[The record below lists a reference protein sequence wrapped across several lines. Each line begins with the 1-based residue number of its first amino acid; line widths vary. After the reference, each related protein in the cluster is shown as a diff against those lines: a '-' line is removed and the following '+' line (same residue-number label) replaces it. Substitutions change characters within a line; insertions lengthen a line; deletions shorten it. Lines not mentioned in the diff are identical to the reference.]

1 MCVGLALPKP
11 LKLEFKLL
19 LNLVRTSSIPVVMC
33 VATLTGLAPK
43 RKSALFQDFVLRA
56 VRFRDSKSKLADRY
70 RTHLEERCSKEGL
83 SSFNFNILGE
93 FPFSDLMWLLATKR
107 SGISLCFLCCLLQAL
122 ELRGISPLEYLDL
135 PQNEFDIKKD
145 ELLGNKHGEWLFY
158 EAIKRLKALKKHP
171 EKLNLLRPGVTML
184 NVFNIGPSKA
194 AYNFLPFLGR
204 HCKRS
209 LPLLFVSTAD
219 SIDVNKPLGPD
230 CLKECETSI
239 NHLLSALVPRRKHLH
254 HFVRSHS
261 QSTPTP
267 TELAAPPVLMR
278 QPSCNHSKL
287 ENLKEVLKESGLNS
301 NFKEINLSN
310 MEDTKKILEKMVVQ
324 NMSKYT
330 TGLPVRWVFLRS
342 LLQALNISLIT
353 KSDIIKLAA
362 SSDAGIDS
370 SEIEAFLTTFTSF
383 ASLLYIPSLTD
394 VVLVDIERF
403 TDCLDKVFSYDDS
416 SDKAPSF
423 GFIPEAVID
432 QLAEAEKLNADLFKA
447 VLKLFRFAVP
457 VPKSKVKGANCSIQG
472 DYTYYVPS
480 MRPLPATNGPLRDS
494 LYLHNTPSILGN
506 MQVLLVR
513 HFLKH
518 SNCSLVPYLH
528 INASVIRVLYAS
540 NEHVDV
546 TIIDHKDIIELR
558 LEKGRSTEAYKATC
572 LLAVQACAA
581 AMDDAKKST
590 NDLKYEFVLRCIGST
605 GSNSHQLSYHRID
618 LNESLSCD
626 ECKSEASNAVFRE
639 HWKSAVSKMVRLLN
653 LSVVYAMFS
662 FLVCL

>member
-1 MCVGLALPKP
+1 MCIGLALPKP
-11 LKLEFKLL
+11 LKLEFELL
-19 LNLVRTSSIPVVMC
+19 LDLVRTSSIPVVMC
-33 VATLTGLAPK
+33 VATLTGLAPQ

-56 VRFRDSKSKLADRY
+56 VRFRNSKSELADRY
-70 RTHLEERCSKEGL
+70 RTHLEESCSKEGL
-83 SSFNFNILGE
+83 SSFNFNILGK

-122 ELRGISPLEYLDL
+122 ELRGISLEYLDL
-135 PQNEFDIKKD
+135 PQNEFDDKKD
-145 ELLGNKHGEWLFY
+145 ELLGRRHGEWLFY

-219 SIDVNKPLGPD
+219 SIDVNKPLGLD

-261 QSTPTP
+261 QSTTPTP
-267 TELAAPPVLMR
+267 TEIAAPPVLFMR

-287 ENLKEVLKESGLNS
+287 ENLKKVLKESGLNY

-310 MEDTKKILEKMVVQ
+310 MEDTKKILEKMVVR

-362 SSDAGIDS
+362 SSNVGIDA
-370 SEIEAFLTTFTSF
+370 SEVEAFLTTFTSF

-403 TDCLDKVFSYDDS
+403 TDCLDKVFKYGDS

-423 GFIPEAVID
+423 GFIPEAAID
-432 QLAEAEKLNADLFKA
+432 QLAEAEKLDEKLNVDLFKA
-447 VLKLFRFAVP
+447 VLKSFCFAVP
-457 VPKSKVKGANCSIQG
+457 IPKSKVKGANFSIQG

-480 MRPLPATNGPLRDS
+480 MRPSSATNGPASHS

-528 INASVIRVLYAS
+528 INASVIRV
-540 NEHVDV
+540 NHGKEFVDV
-546 TIIDHKDIIELR
+546 IIIDHKDIVELR
-558 LEKGRSTEAYKATC
+558 PERGRSTEAYKATC
-572 LLAVQACAA
+572 SLAVRACAA
-581 AMDDAKKST
+581 AMDNAKKSVE
-590 NDLKYEFVLRCIGST
+590 DLEYHFMLRCVDST
-605 GSNSHQLSYHRID
+605 DSDHQYSYHRMD
-618 LNESLSCD
+618 KSSSCD
-626 ECKSEASNAVFRE
+626 KCKAADSNNYPFAFRE
-639 HWKSAVSKMVRLLN
+639 NWKSAVSKAVSL
-653 LSVVYAMFS
+653 
-662 FLVCL
+662 

>member
-1 MCVGLALPKP
+1 MCVGLFLPKP
-11 LKLEFKLL
+11 LKLEFELL
-19 LNLVRTSSIPVVMC
+19 LDLVRTSSIPVVMC
-33 VATLTGLAPK
+33 VATVTGLSSK
-43 RKSALFQDFVLRA
+43 TKSAFFQDFVLKA
-56 VRFRDSKSKLADRY
+56 VRFRDSKSELANRY
-70 RTHLEERCSKEGL
+70 RTRLEERCSKEGL
-83 SSFNFNILGE
+83 SSFNFNILGK
-93 FPFSDLMWLLATKR
+93 FPFSDLIWLLATKR

-122 ELRGISPLEYLDL
+122 ELRGMSIEYLDL
-135 PQNEFDIKKD
+135 PCAQNEFDDKKD
-145 ELLGNKHGEWLFY
+145 ELLGNKHSEWLFY

-184 NVFNIGPSKA
+184 NILNIGPSKA

-219 SIDVNKPLGPD
+219 SVDVDKPLASD

-239 NHLLSALVPRRKHLH
+239 NHLLSSLVPKRKHLH

-261 QSTPTP
+261 QSTTPTP
-267 TELAAPPVLMR
+267 TEMAAPPVLFMR

-287 ENLKEVLKESGLNS
+287 ENLKEVLKESGFNS

-310 MEDTKKILEKMVVQ
+310 MEDTKKILEKMTVRD
-324 NMSKYT
+324 MGKYT

-362 SSDAGIDS
+362 SSNVGIDGG
-370 SEIEAFLTTFTSF
+370 EVEVFLTTFTSF

-423 GFIPEAVID
+423 GFITEAAID
-432 QLAEAEKLNADLFKA
+432 QLAEAEMLNADLFKA
-447 VLKLFRFAVP
+447 VLKSFRFIVP
-457 VPKSKVKGANCSIQG
+457 VPMQVKSKGYQFSIQG

-480 MRPLPATNGPLRDS
+480 MRPSSATNGPLHDS

-506 MQVLLVR
+506 MQVLLVH
-513 HFLKH
+513 HFLEH

-528 INASVIRVLYAS
+528 INASVIRV
-540 NEHVDV
+540 NHGKEHIDISV
-546 TIIDHKDIIELR
+546 IDHKDIVELR
-558 LEKGRSTEAYKATC
+558 LEKDGSTEAYKATC
-572 LLAVQACAA
+572 SLAVQVCAA
-581 AMDDAKKST
+581 AMDDAKKSI
-590 NDLKYEFVLRCIGST
+590 NDLEYKFVFRCIGST
-605 GSNSHQLSYHRID
+605 ESSHQLSYHRID
-618 LNESLSCD
+618 PNESLSCD

-639 HWKSAVSKMVRLLN
+639 HWKSAVSKMVSHYN
-653 LSVVYAMFS
+653 YYSCF
-662 FLVCL
+662 

>member
-19 LNLVRTSSIPVVMC
+19 LNLVRTSSIPVVIC

-56 VRFRDSKSKLADRY
+56 VRFRDNKSELADQY
-70 RTHLEERCSKEGL
+70 RTRLEERCSKEGL

-219 SIDVNKPLGPD
+219 SIDVDKPLGPD

-239 NHLLSALVPRRKHLH
+239 NHLLSSLVPRRKHLH

-267 TELAAPPVLMR
+267 TELAAPPVLFMR

-310 MEDTKKILEKMVVQ
+310 MEDTKKILEKMVVR

-342 LLQALNISLIT
+342 LLQALSISLIT

-362 SSDAGIDS
+362 SSNVGIDA
-370 SEIEAFLTTFTSF
+370 SEVEAFLTTFTSF

-403 TDCLDKVFSYDDS
+403 TDCLDKVFKYSDS

-423 GFIPEAVID
+423 GFIPEAAID
-432 QLAEAEKLNADLFKA
+432 QLAEAEKLNADLFKT

-457 VPKSKVKGANCSIQG
+457 VPKSKMKDINFSIREN
-472 DYTYYVPS
+472 YTYYVPS
-480 MRPLPATNGPLRDS
+480 MRPLPATNGPASHS

-506 MQVLLVR
+506 MQVLLIR

-528 INASVIRVLYAS
+528 INASVIRVDHGK
-540 NEHVDV
+540 EFVDI

-558 LEKGRSTEAYKATC
+558 PERGRSTEAYKATC
-572 LLAVQACAA
+572 SLAVQVCAA
-581 AMDDAKKST
+581 AMDDAKKSVE
-590 NDLKYEFVLRCIGST
+590 DLEYHFMLRCVDST
-605 GSNSHQLSYHRID
+605 ESDHQYSYHRMD
-618 LNESLSCD
+618 KSSSCD
-626 ECKSEASNAVFRE
+626 KCKAAASSNFTFRE
-639 HWKSAVSKMVRLLN
+639 DWKTAVSKAVSL
-653 LSVVYAMFS
+653 
-662 FLVCL
+662 

>member
-1 MCVGLALPKP
+1 MCVGFVPLKP
-11 LKLEFKLL
+11 LKLEFELL
-19 LNLVRTSSIPVVMC
+19 LDLVRTSSIPVVMC
-33 VATLTGLAPK
+33 VATLTGLAPQ
-43 RKSALFQDFVLRA
+43 RKSALFQDFVLGA
-56 VRFRDSKSKLADRY
+56 VRFRDSKSELADRY
-70 RTHLEERCSKEGL
+70 RTHLKERCSKEGL
-83 SSFNFNILGE
+83 SSFNFNILGK
-93 FPFSDLMWLLATKR
+93 FPFSDLIWLLATKR
-107 SGISLCFLCCLLQAL
+107 SSISLCFLCCLLQAL

-135 PQNEFDIKKD
+135 PQNEFDIRKD
-145 ELLGNKHGEWLFY
+145 ELLGRRHGEWLFY

-219 SIDVNKPLGPD
+219 SIDVDKPLGSD
-230 CLKECETSI
+230 CFKECETSV
-239 NHLLSALVPRRKHLH
+239 NHLLSALVPRRKHLYH
-254 HFVRSHS
+254 LMRS
-261 QSTPTP
+261 QSITPTSTEMP
-267 TELAAPPVLMR
+267 TVPVFMR
-278 QPSCNHSKL
+278 QPSFKYPTKL
-287 ENLKEVLKESGLNS
+287 ESLKEIIKESGLDS
-301 NFKEINLSN
+301 NFKEIDLSN
-310 MEDTKKILEKMVVQ
+310 KKNTKKILEKMVVR

-353 KSDIIKLAA
+353 KSDIVKLAT
-362 SSDAGIDS
+362 SNDVGIDGG
-370 SEIEAFLTTFTSF
+370 EVEAFLATFTSF
-383 ASLLYIPSLTD
+383 ASLLYIPSLTE

-403 TDCLDKVFSYDDS
+403 TDCLDKVFKYGDS

-423 GFIPEAVID
+423 GFIPEAAID

-447 VLKLFRFAVP
+447 VLKSFCFAVP
-457 VPKSKVKGANCSIQG
+457 VPKSKVKGANFFIQEN
-472 DYTYYVPS
+472 YTYYVPS
-480 MRPLPATNGPLRDS
+480 MRPSPATNGPLSHS

-528 INASVIRVLYAS
+528 INASVIRVS
-540 NEHVDV
+540 HGKEFVDV

-558 LEKGRSTEAYKATC
+558 LERGRSTEAYKATSS
-572 LLAVQACAA
+572 LAVRVCAA
-581 AMDDAKKST
+581 AMDDAKRST
-590 NDLKYEFVLRCIGST
+590 NDLKYEFVFRCIGST
-605 GSNSHQLSYHRID
+605 GSSHQLSYHRID

-626 ECKSEASNAVFRE
+626 ECKAKASNAVFRE

-653 LSVVYAMFS
+653 LSAVYAMFS

>member
-1 MCVGLALPKP
+1 MCIGLALPMS

-56 VRFRDSKSKLADRY
+56 VRFRDSKSKLADQY
-70 RTHLEERCSKEGL
+70 RTHLKERCSKEGL
-83 SSFNFNILGE
+83 SSFNFNILGK
-93 FPFSDLMWLLATKR
+93 FPFSDLIWLLATKR

-122 ELRGISPLEYLDL
+122 ELRGLLIESLDL

-171 EKLNLLRPGVTML
+171 EKFNLLRPGVTML
-184 NVFNIGPSKA
+184 NIFNIGPSKA

-219 SIDVNKPLGPD
+219 SIDVDKPLGPD

-239 NHLLSALVPRRKHLH
+239 NHLLSSLVPRRKHLH

-267 TELAAPPVLMR
+267 TELAAPPVLFMR
-278 QPSCNHSKL
+278 QPSCNHSDKL

-310 MEDTKKILEKMVVQ
+310 MEDTKKILEKMVVR

-342 LLQALNISLIT
+342 LLQALNISLMT

-362 SSDAGIDS
+362 SSNVGIDS
-370 SEIEAFLTTFTSF
+370 SEVEAFLTTFTSF

-403 TDCLDKVFSYDDS
+403 TDCLDKVFKYGDS

-423 GFIPEAVID
+423 GFIPEAAID
-432 QLAEAEKLNADLFKA
+432 QLAEAEKLDEKLNADLFKA
-447 VLKLFRFAVP
+447 VFKSFRFAVP
-457 VPKSKVKGANCSIQG
+457 VTKSKVKGANFSIQG

-480 MRPLPATNGPLRDS
+480 MRPSSATNGPASHS

-528 INASVIRVLYAS
+528 INASVIRVLHGK
-540 NEHVDV
+540 EFVDV

-558 LEKGRSTEAYKATC
+558 PERGRSTEAYKATC
-572 LLAVQACAA
+572 LLAVQVCAA
-581 AMDDAKKST
+581 AMDDAKKLVE
-590 NDLKYEFVLRCIGST
+590 DLEYHFMLRCVDST
-605 GSNSHQLSYHRID
+605 KSDHQYSYHRMD
-618 LNESLSCD
+618 KSSSCD
-626 ECKSEASNAVFRE
+626 KCKAAASNNYPFAFRE
-639 HWKSAVSKMVRLLN
+639 DWKSAVSKAVSL
-653 LSVVYAMFS
+653 
-662 FLVCL
+662 

>member
-1 MCVGLALPKP
+1 MCIGLALPKP
-11 LKLEFKLL
+11 LKLEFELL
-19 LNLVRTSSIPVVMC
+19 LDLVRTSSIPVVIC

-56 VRFRDSKSKLADRY
+56 VRFRDSKSKLADQY
-70 RTHLEERCSKEGL
+70 RTHLKERCSKEGL
-83 SSFNFNILGE
+83 SSFNFNILGK

-122 ELRGISPLEYLDL
+122 ELRGLLIESLDL

-158 EAIKRLKALKKHP
+158 EAIKRLKALKRHP

-219 SIDVNKPLGPD
+219 SIDVDKPLGPD

-239 NHLLSALVPRRKHLH
+239 NHLLSALVPRRKHLR
-254 HFVRSHS
+254 HFLRS

-267 TELAAPPVLMR
+267 TEMAAPPVLFMR
-278 QPSCNHSKL
+278 QPSCNYSKL

-301 NFKEINLSN
+301 NVKEINLSN
-310 MEDTKKILEKMVVQ
+310 MEDTKKILEKMVVR

-330 TGLPVRWVFLRS
+330 IGLPVRWVFLRS
-342 LLQALNISLIT
+342 LLQALNISLTT
-353 KSDIIKLAA
+353 KSDIIKLAT
-362 SSDAGIDS
+362 SSDAGIDA
-370 SEIEAFLTTFTSF
+370 SEVEAFLTTFTSF

-403 TDCLDKVFSYDDS
+403 TDCLDKVFSYDNS

-423 GFIPEAVID
+423 GFIPEAAID

-447 VLKLFRFAVP
+447 VLKSFRFAVP
-457 VPKSKVKGANCSIQG
+457 VPKSKVKGPNFSIQG

-480 MRPLPATNGPLRDS
+480 MRPLQATNGPASHS

-528 INASVIRVLYAS
+528 INASVIRVNYGKEFV
-540 NEHVDV
+540 NV
-546 TIIDHKDIIELR
+546 TIIDHKDIVELR
-558 LEKGRSTEAYKATC
+558 PERGRSTEAYKATC
-572 LLAVQACAA
+572 SLAVQACAA
-581 AMDDAKKST
+581 AMDNAKKSVE
-590 NDLKYEFVLRCIGST
+590 DLEYHFMLRCVDST
-605 GSNSHQLSYHRID
+605 DSDHQYSYHRIMD
-618 LNESLSCD
+618 KSSSCD
-626 ECKSEASNAVFRE
+626 KCKAAASNNYPFAFRE
-639 HWKSAVSKMVRLLN
+639 DWKSAVSKAVSLYN
-653 LSVVYAMFS
+653 FCFV
-662 FLVCL
+662 

>member
-1 MCVGLALPKP
+1 
-11 LKLEFKLL
+11 
-19 LNLVRTSSIPVVMC
+19 MC

-56 VRFRDSKSKLADRY
+56 VRFRNSKSKLADRY
-70 RTHLEERCSKEGL
+70 RTHLEKRCSKEGL
-83 SSFNFNILGE
+83 SSFNFNILGK

-107 SGISLCFLCCLLQAL
+107 SSISLCFLCCLLQAL
-122 ELRGISPLEYLDL
+122 ELRGISPLKYLDL

-145 ELLGNKHGEWLFY
+145 ELLGSKHGEWLFY

-209 LPLLFVSTAD
+209 LPLLFVSKAD
-219 SIDVNKPLGPD
+219 SIDVDKPLEPD

-261 QSTPTP
+261 QSTTPTP
-267 TELAAPPVLMR
+267 TEIAAPPVLFMR

-287 ENLKEVLKESGLNS
+287 ENLKKVLKESGLNY

-310 MEDTKKILEKMVVQ
+310 MEDTKKILEKMVVR

-342 LLQALNISLIT
+342 LLQALSISLIT

-362 SSDAGIDS
+362 SSNVGVDA
-370 SEIEAFLTTFTSF
+370 SEVEAFLTTFTSF

-416 SDKAPSF
+416 SDACSF
-423 GFIPEAVID
+423 GFITEAAID
-432 QLAEAEKLNADLFKA
+432 QLAEAEKLDADLFKA
-447 VLKLFRFAVP
+447 VLKSFRFAVP
-457 VPKSKVKGANCSIQG
+457 VSKSKVKGTNCSIQG

-480 MRPLPATNGPLRDS
+480 MRPSPATNGPLHDS

-518 SNCSLVPYLH
+518 SNCSLVPYQH
-528 INASVIRVLYAS
+528 INASVIRVLYAG

-558 LEKGRSTEAYKATC
+558 LEKGCSTEVYKATC

-590 NDLKYEFVLRCIGST
+590 NDLKYEFVLRCIDST
-605 GSNSHQLSYHRID
+605 GSSHQLSYHRI
-618 LNESLSCD
+618 NEVLSCD

-639 HWKSAVSKMVRLLN
+639 HWKFAVSKMVRLLN
-653 LSVVYAMFS
+653 LSAVYAMFS

>member
-1 MCVGLALPKP
+1 MCIGLALPKP
-11 LKLEFKLL
+11 LKLEFELL
-19 LNLVRTSSIPVVMC
+19 LDLVRTSSIPVVIC
-33 VATLTGLAPK
+33 VATLTGLAPQ

-56 VRFRDSKSKLADRY
+56 VRFRDSKSELADRY
-70 RTHLEERCSKEGL
+70 RTRLEERCSKEGL
-83 SSFNFNILGE
+83 SSFNFNILGK
-93 FPFSDLMWLLATKR
+93 FPFSDLMWLLATY
-107 SGISLCFLCCLLQAL
+107 SSISLCFLCCLLQTL
-122 ELRGISPLEYLDL
+122 ELRGISLESLDL
-135 PQNEFDIKKD
+135 PQNEFDDKKD
-145 ELLGNKHGEWLFY
+145 ELLGRRHGEWLFY
-158 EAIKRLKALKKHP
+158 EAIKQMKALKKHP

-209 LPLLFVSTAD
+209 LPLLFISAAD
-219 SIDVNKPLGPD
+219 SIDVDKPLEPD

-239 NHLLSALVPRRKHLH
+239 NHLLNALVPRRKHLY

-261 QSTPTP
+261 QSTTPTP
-267 TELAAPPVLMR
+267 TEMVAPPVLFMC

-287 ENLKEVLKESGLNS
+287 ENLKEILKESGLNS

-310 MEDTKKILEKMVVQ
+310 MEDTKKILEKTVVQ

-362 SSDAGIDS
+362 SSNAGIDS
-370 SEIEAFLTTFTSF
+370 SEVEAFLTTFTSF

-403 TDCLDKVFSYDDS
+403 TDCLDKVFKYGDS
-416 SDKAPSF
+416 SNKAPSF

-432 QLAEAEKLNADLFKA
+432 QLAEAEELNADLFKA
-447 VLKLFRFAVP
+447 VLKSFHFAVP
-457 VPKSKVKGANCSIQG
+457 IPKSKVKGANFSIQEN
-472 DYTYYVPS
+472 YTYHVPS
-480 MRPLPATNGPLRDS
+480 MRPLPATNGPASHS

-513 HFLKH
+513 HFLEH

-528 INASVIRVLYAS
+528 INASVIRV
-540 NEHVDV
+540 NHGKEFVDV
-546 TIIDHKDIIELR
+546 TIIDHKDIVELR
-558 LEKGRSTEAYKATC
+558 LERGRSAEAYKTTC
-572 LLAVQACAA
+572 LLAVRVCAA
-581 AMDDAKKST
+581 AIDDAKKSVE
-590 NDLKYEFVLRCIGST
+590 DLEYHFMLRCVDST
-605 GSNSHQLSYHRID
+605 ESDHQYSYHRMD
-618 LNESLSCD
+618 KSSSCD
-626 ECKSEASNAVFRE
+626 KCKAAASNNYPFAFRE
-639 HWKSAVSKMVRLLN
+639 DWKSAVSKAVSL
-653 LSVVYAMFS
+653 
-662 FLVCL
+662 